1 MTSLSLDI
9 DKFLKKSRKEGNYK
23 VITEI
28 EDTFM
33 LGSSNIL
40 SGAEGKFW
48 NSEDNSR
55 IYLPSLGIV
64 GDREVIKNFLEK
76 LTYGAKNKQA
86 FKKDDVQLILESAYS
101 SKNYNSSD
109 IQKIIEISSRPDK
122 SPMIKTID
130 SENTFF
136 ENYKKEIN
144 NKKTK
149 PKNVEDRIL
158 LSDLSEIITQIEIK
172 NKKSDESLKKKLTD
186 AKKNS
191 QYLDISKC
199 KSDGSGC
206 TLKKNPSESKE
217 SELIR
222 LASSKK
228 ELLYNAGF
236 KLDNKEGAEIFISI
250 YNKISQKEA
259 KEFISKLLKDEK
271 SLPKVSKGE
280 KKVTKNNSSDT
291 EPEKY
296 TSPKNVNN
304 PSSPK
309 KKKSTKK

>member
-9 DKFLKKSRKEGNYK
+9 DKFLKKSKKPGNYK
-23 VITEI
+23 VITQI
-28 EDTFM
+28 EDNFK

-48 NSEDNSR
+48 NTEDNSR

-64 GDREVIKNFLEK
+64 GDKEVIKLFLEK
-76 LTYGAKNKQA
+76 LTYGTKNKQA
-86 FKKDDVQLILESAYS
+86 FKKDDVQLILETAYS
-101 SKNYNSSD
+101 SKNYNSND
-109 IQKIIEISSRPDK
+109 IQKIIEISSRQDK
-122 SPMIKTID
+122 SPMIKIID

-149 PKNVEDRIL
+149 PKTVEDRIL
-158 LSDLSEIITQIEIK
+158 LSDLSEIINQIEIK
-172 NKKSDESLKKKLTD
+172 NKKSDDSLKKKLTD

-191 QYLDISKC
+191 QYLNVSKC
-199 KSDGSGC
+199 TPDGSGC
-206 TLKKNPSESKE
+206 TLKKNPPESKE
-217 SELIR
+217 SELVR

-228 ELLYNAGF
+228 ELLYNAAF
-236 KLDNKEGAEIFISI
+236 KLENKDGAENFISI
-250 YNKISQKEA
+250 YNKINLKEA
-259 KEFISKLLKDEK
+259 KEFISNLLKSEK
-271 SLPKVSKGE
+271 SVPK
-280 KKVTKNNSSDT
+280 KKYLDSET
-291 EPEKY
+291 EKY

-309 KKKSTKK
+309 KKKTTKK